1 MALVSVNLPNTI
13 TVIRILLVPLFVI
26 YLQKHLFMFSLIVFA
41 VAALSDGLDGML
53 ARFFNQRTSLGAYL
67 DPIADK
73 MLLISAF
80 ITLSI
85 QGIIPFWLSVVVIS
99 RDILIM
105 TGILICTMVDIKVK
119 IQPSIISKFTTVAQ
133 LLTVFIALLYQ
144 VISPILSTSWTQAL
158 YGVTSTLTIISGL
171 HYIYKGLNI
180 HQNDSQNH

>member
-1 MALVSVNLPNTI
+1 MSVNLPNTI
-13 TVIRILLVPLFVI
+13 TVIRILLVPLLVI
-26 YLQKHLFMFSLIVFA
+26 YLQKHLFTHSLIVFS
-41 VAALSDGLDGML
+41 VAAISDGLDGTV

-99 RDILIM
+99 RDILIL
-105 TGILICTMVDIKVK
+105 TGVLICAIADIKVK

-133 LLTVFIALLYQ
+133 LMTVFISLLYQ
-144 VISPILSTSWTQAL
+144 IISPRLSTNWTHAL
-158 YGVTSTLTIISGL
+158 YGVTSILTIISGL

-180 HQNDSQNH
+180 HQNGSENS

>member
-1 MALVSVNLPNTI
+1 LPVNLPNTI

-41 VAALSDGLDGML
+41 VAALSDGLDGL
-53 ARFFNQRTSLGAYL
+53 FARFLNQRTSLGAYL

-73 MLLISAF
+73 MLLVSAF

-99 RDILIM
+99 RDILIL
-105 TGILICTMVDIKVK
+105 TGILICTMSDIKVK

-133 LLTVFIALLYQ
+133 LFTVFISLLYQ
-144 VISPILSTSWTQAL
+144 VISPTLSTNWTHAL
-158 YGVTSTLTIISGL
+158 YGVTAIVTIISGL

-180 HQNDSQNH
+180 HQNGSQEN